1 MNDLELEIETIQIG
15 IYCNIILNLLKKHY
29 NLSLCKILIF
39 SYLIKKDKFQ
49 FGKVY
54 NANNSQDVV
63 YKAISLLSGTYKDF
77 CYNIN
82 FIIKSIHL
90 LVINCKIEIDN
101 HNILMLCPDVEVKSE
116 LYKESKF
123 IFKAVEES
131 KAITDRQIMR
141 EVINNV

>member
-1 MNDLELEIETIQIG
+1 MNNLELEIETIQIG

-29 NLSLCKILIF
+29 NLSLCKILVF

-63 YKAISLLSGTYKDF
+63 YKAISLLAGTYKDF

-90 LVINCKIEIDN
+90 LVINCKIELDN
-101 HNILMLCPDVEVKSE
+101 NILMLCSDIEVKSE
-116 LYKESKF
+116 LYNESTF

-131 KAITDRQIMR
+131 KYISDRQIMR

>member
-1 MNDLELEIETIQIG
+1 MNDLELQIETIQIG
-15 IYCNIILNLLKKHY
+15 IYCNIILNLLKEHY
-29 NLSLCKILIF
+29 NLSICKILVF

-54 NANNSQDVV
+54 NANNSQDIV
-63 YKAISLLSGTYKDF
+63 YKAISLISGAYKDF

-101 HNILMLCPDVEVKSE
+101 NILRLCSDVEVKSE
-116 LYKESKF
+116 LYKESTF

-131 KAITDRQIMR
+131 KSISDRQIMR